1 MQEESHNFWHLARSG
16 WSQFNKEKKI
26 AFAALLLCSAFLF
39 FYSYMSVMNGIR
51 APFRGSIVELKKNRD
66 LIKDPDVEAEK
77 LGKRID
83 TDGDGISDW
92 VETNVYHTSPY
103 LWSTAGDNMPD
114 NVKIALGENPLCKH
128 GERCTLAGDMK
139 FNLGTSTLPG
149 QDLTGNTVS
158 NVINDYTLGDS
169 RQARQFRQDA
179 SAQGVNADLASQIP
193 RDPVLLRKA
202 LLESGKVTQ
211 DDLNKVTDAELLK
224 MFDDAML
231 ETKQKQQAES
241 LKAGLD
247 AVNATPTKSNL

>member
-1 MQEESHNFWHLARSG
+1 MQEESQNFWHSARMG
-16 WSQFNKEKKI
+16 WSQLKTEKKI
-26 AFAALLLCSAFLF
+26 AFVALLLCGAFLF
-39 FYSYMSVMNGIR
+39 VYSYNKVMDGVR
-51 APFRGSIVELKKNRD
+51 APFRGSIDELKKNRD
-66 LIKDPDVEAEK
+66 LIKDPDVEAAK
-77 LGKRID
+77 LAKRID

-128 GERCTLAGDMK
+128 GEPCKLASEMK
-139 FNLGTSTLPG
+139 FDLGTSTLPG
-149 QDLTGNTVS
+149 QDLMSNAVGNVVT
-158 NVINDYTLGDS
+158 DYTMGDS
-169 RQARQFRQDA
+169 QQAQQFRQDA
-179 SAQGVNADLASQIP
+179 ASQGVNVDMTNQIP

-211 DDLNKVTDAELLK
+211 DDLDKITDDELLK

-247 AVNATPTKSNL
+247 AVNAASTTK